1 MAQTAAIVYLRASRL
16 REVVEE
22 DRLAKVGLLAAAG
35 VAARLQVGAA
45 HHHRDREMQAVA
57 VAVALRTMVRA
68 AVEVLMQLALLAP
81 AQQEAMVVQAPLHQ
95 LLELLLPTQAVAV
108 AELLQV
114 VLPDQVV
121 QAVVVAAV

>member
-1 MAQTAAIVYLRASRL
+1 
-16 REVVEE
+16 
-22 DRLAKVGLLAAAG
+22 
-35 VAARLQVGAA
+35 
-45 HHHRDREMQAVA
+45 
-57 VAVALRTMVRA
+57 MVRA
-68 AVEVLMQLALLAP
+68 AVEVLMQSALLAP

-95 LLELLLPTQAVAV
+95 LLELLLPTQAAAA